1 VQVVRVWYR
10 VSPFLQGLKA
20 DRLLP
25 QNYQGLGMKADRSSP
40 PNTVSAPPQADVRIN
55 KARRKSIVM
64 AL

>member
-1 VQVVRVWYR
+1 MQVVRVWYR

-25 QNYQGLGMKADRSSP
+25 QNYQGMGMKGQTNTA
-40 PNTVSAPPQADVRIN
+40 PNSVSAPPQADVRIN
-55 KARRKSIVM
+55 RARRKSIVM